1 MSRNSLIICKY
12 IFWHF
17 LRLLRFE
24 AHYKCTCNTINCTLI
39 SQRLWTCLRGSMIL
53 CFNSIKSMR
62 LYKEYICIRKIKYVQ
77 VHMSSILINVFPCSA
92 SRGQHHIQRKSWID
106 SPRSWCMTWIIHLL
120 RNILVLCSNML
131 HPQCCTFAFISY
143 MCFNKGH
150 GFHCLHL
157 SPSGRCA
164 RCGDNVLGDGSGC
177 IAMEQVFHVE
187 CFTCITCHARLR
199 GQPFYALDRKSYC
212 ESCYIVSSVYRLLV
226 SASYFVFFFLHINSY
241 HLFFLSAPRAHLSAV
256 RNALS
261 PS

>member
-1 MSRNSLIICKY
+1 M
-12 IFWHF
+12 
-17 LRLLRFE
+17 
-24 AHYKCTCNTINCTLI
+24 YKCTCPAYL
-39 SQRLWTCLRGSMIL
+39 SMFFHVLPAGGSTT
-53 CFNSIKSMR
+53 
-62 LYKEYICIRKIKYVQ
+62 
-77 VHMSSILINVFPCSA
+77 
-92 SRGQHHIQRKSWID
+92 SRGRVGSTHQEVGVWHESSTYWGIFWYYAPTCYILSVV
-106 SPRSWCMTWIIHLL
+106 LL
-120 RNILVLCSNML
+120 LLY
-131 HPQCCTFAFISY
+131 H

-226 SASYFVFFFLHINSY
+226 SAS
-241 HLFFLSAPRAHLSAV
+241 
-256 RNALS
+256 
-261 PS
+261 